1 MEKRINNKLETYI
14 TNLKTNICNKINN
27 STIDDKEQVNEL
39 LQFVYDYERLTME
52 KEDFI
57 KRKRIKNAIP
67 VTNRCNALRANNEQ
81 CTRRRKEGCEFC
93 GTHTKG
99 TPHGLIQNINQN
111 NDNTKKHQVYAMEV
125 QGIVYYIDNIKN
137 VYNTEDIMNNISDP
151 QIIATYEKKGDTIII
166 PKLGLI

>member
-1 MEKRINNKLETYI
+1 MEKRINNKIESYI
-14 TNLKTNICNKINN
+14 TNLKTNICSKINN
-27 STIDDKEQVNEL
+27 STIEDKEQVNEL

-52 KEDFI
+52 KEDFV

-81 CTRRRKEGCEFC
+81 CTRRRKDGCEFC

-111 NDNTKKHQVYAMEV
+111 NDNTKKHQVYATEV

>member
-14 TNLKTNICNKINN
+14 SNLKTNICTKINS

-39 LQFVYDYERLTME
+39 LQFVYDYERLTLE
-52 KEDFI
+52 KDDFI

-81 CTRRRKEGCEFC
+81 CTRRRKDGCEFC

-99 TPHGLIQNINQN
+99 TPHGLIQTNNQPP
-111 NDNTKKHQVYAMEV
+111 DTTKKYQVYAMSV

-137 VYNTEDIMNNISDP
+137 VYNTEDIMNNVSDP
-151 QIIATYEKKGDTIII
+151 QIIANYEKKGDTIII
-166 PKLGLI
+166 PKLGLV

>member
-1 MEKRINNKLETYI
+1 MEKRINNKIESYI
-14 TNLKTNICNKINN
+14 TNLKTNICSKINN
-27 STIDDKEQVNEL
+27 STIEDKEQVNEL

-52 KEDFI
+52 KDDFI

-81 CTRRRKEGCEFC
+81 CTRRRKDGCEFC

>member
-14 TNLKTNICNKINN
+14 SNLKTNICNKINN
-27 STIDDKEQVNEL
+27 STIEDKEQVNEL

-52 KEDFI
+52 KDDFI

-81 CTRRRKEGCEFC
+81 CTRRRKEGYEFC

-111 NDNTKKHQVYAMEV
+111 NDNTKKHQVYAKEV

-151 QIIATYEKKGDTIII
+151 QIIATYEKKGDNIII
-166 PKLGLI
+166 PKLGLV

>member
-27 STIDDKEQVNEL
+27 SNIDDKEQVNEL

-52 KEDFI
+52 KEDFV

-111 NDNTKKHQVYAMEV
+111 NDNTKKHQVYATEV

-166 PKLGLI
+166 PKLGLV

>member
-14 TNLKTNICNKINN
+14 SNLKTNICNKINS
-27 STIDDKEQVNEL
+27 STIEDKEQVNEL
-39 LQFVYDYERLTME
+39 LQFVYDYERLSLE
-52 KEDFI
+52 KDDFI

-111 NDNTKKHQVYAMEV
+111 NDTTKKHQVYAKEV
-125 QGIVYYIDNIKN
+125 KGIVYYIDNIKN

-151 QIIATYEKKGDTIII
+151 QIIATYEKKGDDIII
-166 PKLGLI
+166 PKLGLV

>member
-111 NDNTKKHQVYAMEV
+111 NDNTKKHQVYAMAV

>member
-14 TNLKTNICNKINN
+14 SNLKTNICNKINN
-27 STIDDKEQVNEL
+27 SAIEDKEQVNEL

-52 KEDFI
+52 KDDFI

-81 CTRRRKEGCEFC
+81 CTRRRKEGYEFC

-111 NDNTKKHQVYAMEV
+111 NDNTKKHQVYAKEV

-151 QIIATYEKKGDTIII
+151 QIIATYEKKGDNIII
-166 PKLGLI
+166 PKLGLV

>member
-14 TNLKTNICNKINN
+14 SNLKTNICNKINN
-27 STIDDKEQVNEL
+27 STIDDKDQVNEL

-52 KEDFI
+52 KDDFI

-111 NDNTKKHQVYAMEV
+111 HDTTKKHQVYAREV

-151 QIIATYEKKGDTIII
+151 QIIATYEKKGDNIII
-166 PKLGLI
+166 PKLGLV